1 MWSAYVVELL
11 GTFLFLS
18 VILATS
24 SPFLIAAAL
33 LAVIWMGGAISGGY
47 FNPAVTLMMWFKGAV
62 STADGAIYMV
72 AQFLGGLIALGAY
85 NAFLKPATSI

>member
-1 MWSAYVVELL
+1 MLAAYTVEFL

-18 VILATS
+18 VVLSTS

-47 FNPAVTLMMWFKGAV
+47 FNPAITLMMFLKGAV
-62 STADGAIYMV
+62 SGKDGVIYAV
-72 AQFLGGLIALGAY
+72 AQFLGGVVALGIY
-85 NAFLKPATSI
+85 RMFLSAGSN